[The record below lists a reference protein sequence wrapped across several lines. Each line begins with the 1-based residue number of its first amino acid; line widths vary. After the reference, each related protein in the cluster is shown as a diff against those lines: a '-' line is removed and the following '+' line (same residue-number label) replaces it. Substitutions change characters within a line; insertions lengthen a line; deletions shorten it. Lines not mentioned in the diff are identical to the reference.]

1 MEEAGVKVQHVKD
14 GDGVTIWSRA
24 RNLETILR
32 ATKWF
37 KARSDII
44 IAEAFRKGFE
54 G

>member
-1 MEEAGVKVQHVKD
+1 MKVKRVKD
-14 GDGVTIWSRA
+14 GDGVTIRSRV

-32 ATKWF
+32 ATWF

>member
-1 MEEAGVKVQHVKD
+1 MKVQRVKD
-14 GDGVTIWSRA
+14 GDGVCKKFGEYPEA
-24 RNLETILR
+24 M
-32 ATKWF
+32 WF